1 MTELFKTTDG
11 VSKYVGDAYYCVQDG
26 TATNHHYP
34 FEIQLIKIEDPNR
47 CTSKKL
53 DDSILK
59 LSDSGIKRFHSKR
72 VAVSWCKY
80 ITKLNKII
88 KQNDEK

>member
-1 MTELFKTTDG
+1 MPRLFETTDR

-26 TATNHHYP
+26 TRSSHLYP
-34 FEIQLIKIEDPNR
+34 LEVQLIKIEDQNR

-53 DDSILK
+53 NDSRLIT
-59 LSDSGIKRFHSKR
+59 SDPGVKRFHSKR
-72 VAVSWCKY
+72 VADAWCKY

-88 KQNDEK
+88 KQTNEK